1 MSRIYLYWYLQNQIV
16 VYLQVARVYYGGC
29 MQSKEGPPKK
39 QLFLS
44 SFR

>member
-1 MSRIYLYWYLQNQIV
+1 MDFLQKKKTIAI
-16 VYLQVARVYYGGC
+16 YLQVARVYCGGY

-39 QLFLS
+39 QLFLN